1 MMEGAEDVSQ
11 GAQEVLIDEIAKPV
25 KSVATGGGVLRAY
38 LEEFASIGQRFVPS
52 LMSKEAGVH

>member
-1 MMEGAEDVSQ
+1 MSL

-25 KSVATGGGVLRAY
+25 KSVATGGVVLGAY